1 MSVESDPYGELPL
14 RNDKYAALCTELHL
28 SNRNINTLCHFNA
41 FTQLSTLWV
50 NENKLTKLEGLDKNV
65 RLRNLHAHG
74 NRIRTLEG
82 SSLAFF
88 KFLEYLTL
96 NDNLLESIADV
107 VGEVKHL
114 RHLKKIDLF
123 GNPISQED
131 NYRLL
136 IISEIPWLQCLD
148 RVTITKTE
156 LKEAMNLK
164 SRLKKMMDLKASSKG
179 DADDSTT
186 KLSAREQSGDLL
198 ENLLPYI
205 KKALRSKRVVLEAR
219 FLEDDPRKTGMVSV
233 DNFQA
238 VLKQYGILEIVSDD
252 ELSALAHRYS
262 AVLKLSGI
270 APTHTFAREM
280 IDYRKFCDDFLNPG
294 LRVQNPGLQK
304 LDTWKMELVPEV
316 SVTANDLRCYVNTNK
331 RAKEFEARKTKR
343 EALFAGSNQI
353 ESNTNF
359 SFKST
364 VNDSDRQH
372 IASESWSRY
381 VLSQLVLEEINKDS
395 DIDGNFDTV
404 SAALKSSI
412 QFSKAKVSSI
422 FEKMSNHGSVPTNGA
437 KECLRNLFQGETSS
451 VSVESLCCFLGLGT
465 DRGIPGVQWRS
476 LTETEKLD
484 METSVFEEAGALLES
499 LLRSSSAEESEA
511 KLKRERIL
519 SSTISAAT
527 TGTRLAASKRVRNT
541 ATSITSPHEVMHAA
555 PNRSDLIVIPAL
567 KSAAIR
573 SAKDDELKKT
583 HDWESEFAALGVHGD
598 ALQIALMRKK
608 RSIMADEEKLKQ
620 GDSNKLVSRFPVR
633 SKNESKGWGSS
644 TGTVILK

>member
-1 MSVESDPYGELPL
+1 MSVASDPYGELPL

-50 NENKLTKLEGLDKNV
+50 NDNKLTKLEGLDKNV

-74 NRIRTLEG
+74 NRIRKLEG

-148 RVTITKTE
+148 RVTITKAE
-156 LKEAMNLK
+156 LNEAINLK
-164 SRLKKMMDLKASSKG
+164 SRLKKMMNLKASSKG
-179 DADDSTT
+179 DADDCAVR
-186 KLSAREQSGDLL
+186 LSARERAGDLL
-198 ENLLPYI
+198 ENLIPYI
-205 KKALRSKRVVLEAR
+205 KKSLRSKRVILEER
-219 FLEDDPRKTGMVSV
+219 FLEDDPRKTGMVSL
-233 DNFQA
+233 NQFQA
-238 VLKQYGILEIVSDD
+238 VLKQYGILDIVSED

-262 AVLKLSGI
+262 AVLKLPGI
-270 APTHTFAREM
+270 TPSHTFAREM

-294 LRVQNPGLQK
+294 LRVQNSGLLK

-331 RAKEFEARKTKR
+331 KAKEFEARKTKR
-343 EALFAGSNQI
+343 EALFAGSSNL
-353 ESNTNF
+353 ESSSNF

-372 IASESWSRY
+372 IASESWLRY
-381 VLSQLVLEEINKDS
+381 ILSQLVLEEINNDS
-395 DIDGNFDTV
+395 ESDSNINTV
-404 SAALKSSI
+404 TAALKSSV
-412 QFSKAKVSSI
+412 QLSRAQVFSI
-422 FEKMSNHGSVPTNGA
+422 FKKMSNHGSVPTNGV
-437 KECLRNLFQGETSS
+437 KECLQSIFQGEGSS
-451 VSVESLCCFLGLGT
+451 VSVEYLCDFLGLGS

-476 LTETEKLD
+476 LTETEKLEK
-484 METSVFEEAGALLES
+484 ETSVFEEAGVLLDS
-499 LLRSSSAEESEA
+499 LLRTSTAEDSEA
-511 KLKRERIL
+511 KQKRDRIL
-519 SSTISAAT
+519 TSTIKAAT

-541 ATSITSPHEVMHAA
+541 ATSINSPHEIMQAA
-555 PNRSDLIVIPAL
+555 HNRSDMIVIPAL

-598 ALQIALMRKK
+598 ALHIALMRKK
-608 RSIMADEEKLKQ
+608 RSIMADEEKLKHR
-620 GDSNKLVSRFPVR
+620 DSSTSESKFPVR
-633 SKNESKGWGSS
+633 SKNDSKGWGSS